1 VTRRL
6 TVFAGSEN
14 TDVPAL
20 FGELLRTVGVV
31 DNDAEIA
38 VSSAVV
44 LVFLTGEVAEQDVG
58 VFNDDV
64 INGSVRHKKSP
75 LKY

>member
-1 VTRRL
+1 MTRRL
-6 TVFAGSEN
+6 AVLAGSEN

-31 DNDAEIA
+31 DNDTEIA
-38 VSSAVV
+38 VASAVV
-44 LVFLTGEVAEQDVG
+44 LVFLTGEIAEQDVG